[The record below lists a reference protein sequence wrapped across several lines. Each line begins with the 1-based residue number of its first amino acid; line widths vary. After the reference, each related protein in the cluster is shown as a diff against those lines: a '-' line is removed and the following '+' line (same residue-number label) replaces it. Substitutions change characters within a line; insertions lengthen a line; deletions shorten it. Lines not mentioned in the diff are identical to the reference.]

1 MCWVGGIYLN
11 LPKALGQTELTS
23 GQVVPMH
30 FAPQRTCNISGT
42 FVAPHRGGDILS
54 GVELDEPAVVLLYPV
69 LEPCFQPDWQHLVR
83 CTI

>member
-1 MCWVGGIYLN
+1 MCWVGGICLN

-42 FVAPHRGGDILS
+42 FVAPHQSGDILS
-54 GVELDEPAVVLLYPV
+54 GDGLDEPAVVLLYPV
-69 LEPCFQPDWQHLVR
+69 LEPWQHLVR
-83 CTI
+83 CTV